1 MLAMTQIILL
11 PARGC
16 RRSQKFLDYLDAH
29 AIPFTRIDL
38 ETPEGQALAERHHL
52 RASPGILVDGAAV
65 NPFDVLIQPGCRIDE
80 AALARALKLD
90 PVTDEEV
97 NF

>member
-1 MLAMTQIILL
+1 MTSTSHIIIL

-16 RRSQKFLDYLDAH
+16 RRSKKILDYLTSH

-38 ETPEGQALAERHHL
+38 ETPEGQELAEKHHL
-52 RASPGILVDGAAV
+52 RASPGILVDDELV

-80 AALARALKLD
+80 AALARQLKLIPAQGD
-90 PVTDEEV
+90 A
-97 NF
+97 

>member
-1 MLAMTQIILL
+1 MTHFPHIIIL

-16 RRSQKFLDYLDAH
+16 RRSQKFLDYFDAH

-38 ETPEGQALAERHHL
+38 ETPEGRALVERRHL

-90 PVTDEEV
+90 SVTDEEV